1 MRTKLETMGQ
11 LHHGFSEI
19 DISESFEFNT
29 ETVTNEIKEDCKPLL
44 LSNEQLTTLM
54 KDMDQAIRNG
64 LGKDTNPSSIVK
76 CYVTYVQD
84 LPNGTERGKFLA
96 LDLGGTNFRVLLIEL
111 GENNYFHM
119 DSEIFKVPAH
129 IQTGKG
135 AELFDHIAKCLAEFV
150 KKHNLDNKNALPLGF
165 TFSFPLRQVGLTKG
179 YLNSWTKGFN
189 CSGVVDEDVVRLLK
203 EAIKRR
209 KDVEIDVCGILNDTT
224 GTLMSCAWKNANTK
238 IGLIVGTGCN
248 ACYVEK
254 IENTELF
261 DGDKSKPHVIVN
273 TEWGAF
279 GDDGKLDAVR
289 TKYDREIDEDS
300 LNPGQQRF
308 EKMISG
314 MYMGEIVRL
323 AIVDL
328 ANQNKLFEGRLSEE
342 MKTKGAF
349 GTSFVSDIESD
360 KANYRETLKVLNE
373 MGIND
378 PSLVDCANVRY
389 ICECVSRRSAHLV
402 SAGLAVLLNK
412 MDEKSVTIG
421 VDGSVYRFH
430 PYFHKLMVEKI
441 RQLAKSDIKFDLML
455 SEDGSGRGAALV
467 AAVAVRDELPSAAN
481 GSATK

>member
-1 MRTKLETMGQ
+1 MCFDEVTPSSPAVQ
-11 LHHGFSEI
+11 V
-19 DISESFEFNT
+19 
-29 ETVTNEIKEDCKPLL
+29 TVKDNCKSLI

-54 KDMDQAIRNG
+54 KDLDKSIRDG
-64 LGKDTNPSSIVK
+64 LGKETNASSVVK

-96 LDLGGTNFRVLLIEL
+96 LDLGGTNFRILLIEL
-111 GENNYFHM
+111 GDKNYFHM
-119 DSEIFKVPAH
+119 DFETFKVPSQ

-135 AELFDHIAKCLAEFV
+135 TELFDHIAKCLAEFV
-150 KKHNLDNKNALPLGF
+150 NKYNLDNKKALPLGF

-179 YLNSWTKGFN
+179 FLNSWTKGFD
-189 CSGVVDEDVVRLLK
+189 CSGVVGEDVVKLLK
-203 EAIKRR
+203 SAIKKR
-209 KDVEIDVCGILNDTT
+209 KDVKIDVCGILNDTT
-224 GTLMSCAWKNANTK
+224 GTLMSCAWKTPNTK

-254 IENTELF
+254 VENVELF
-261 DGDKSKPHVIVN
+261 DGDKIKPHVIVN

-279 GDDGKLDAVR
+279 GDDGKLDAIR

-300 LNPGQQRF
+300 LNPRKQRF

-328 ANQNKLFEGRLSEE
+328 ANQNKLFEGRLSEQ

-349 GTSFVSDIESD
+349 VTSFVSDIESD
-360 KANYRETLKVLNE
+360 TVDYKNTRKILSE

-378 PSLVDCANVRY
+378 SSTVDCANVRY
-389 ICECVSRRSAHLV
+389 ICECVSSRSAHLV
-402 SAGLAVLLNK
+402 SAGLAVILNK

-430 PYFHKLMVEKI
+430 PYFHKLILEKT
-441 RQLAKSDIKFDLML
+441 RQLTKADINFDLML
-455 SEDGSGRGAALV
+455 SDDGSGRGAALV
-467 AAVAVRDELPSAAN
+467 AAVAVRDELPLVKNEEIA
-481 GSATK
+481 K

>member
-1 MRTKLETMGQ
+1 MCIV
-11 LHHGFSEI
+11 LHPILRALYGLFTGATS
-19 DISESFEFNT
+19 SSSAVR
-29 ETVTNEIKEDCKPLL
+29 VTIKEDCKSLL

-54 KDMDQAIRNG
+54 NDMDGAIRQG
-64 LGKDTNPSSIVK
+64 LGKETNPSSIVK

-135 AELFDHIAKCLAEFV
+135 TELFDHIAKCLAEFI
-150 KKHNLDNKNALPLGF
+150 KKHNLDNKKALPLGF

-209 KDVEIDVCGILNDTT
+209 KGLNLRLTAILNDAT
-224 GTLMSCAWKNANTK
+224 GTLMSCAHKTRFSNNCFV
-238 IGLIVGTGCN
+238 GLIIGTGCN

-254 IENTELF
+254 VENAELF
-261 DGDKSKPHVIVN
+261 DGDKSKPYVIVN

-289 TKYDREIDEDS
+289 TKYDQEIDEDS

-328 ANQNKLFEGRLSEE
+328 ANQNKLFEGRLSEQ

-360 KANYRETLKVLNE
+360 KANYRETLKVLSE

-402 SAGLAVLLNK
+402 SAGLAALLNK
-412 MDEKSVTIG
+412 MDEKTVTIG

-430 PYFHKLMVEKI
+430 PYFHKLMVEKTK
-441 RQLAKSDIKFDLML
+441 QLIKSDIKFDLML

-467 AAVAVRDELPSAAN
+467 AAVAVRDELPSTTN
-481 GSATK
+481 GFSTK

>member
-1 MRTKLETMGQ
+1 MIGQ
-11 LHHGFSEI
+11 LHPDDFDELT
-19 DISESFEFNT
+19 ISEGFEFDT

-44 LSNEQLTTLM
+44 LSNEQLTKLM
-54 KDMDQAIRNG
+54 EDMDKAIKNG
-64 LGKDTNPSSIVK
+64 LAKATNPTSVVK

-119 DSEIFKVPAH
+119 DSEIYKVPEH

-135 AELFDHIAKCLAEFV
+135 TELFDHIAKCLAEFI
-150 KKHNLDNKNALPLGF
+150 KKHNLDNKTALPLGF

-224 GTLMSCAWKNANTK
+224 GTIMSCAWKNPNTR

-254 IENTELF
+254 IENAELF

-279 GDDGKLDAVR
+279 GDDGTLEAVR
-289 TKYDREIDEDS
+289 TKYDRTIDEDS

-314 MYMGEIVRL
+314 MYMGEIVRQ

-328 ANQNKLFEGRLSEE
+328 ANQNKLFEGRLSEK

-430 PYFHKLMVEKI
+430 PYFHKLMVEKT
-441 RQLAKSDIKFDLML
+441 RQLTRPDIKFDLML

-467 AAVAVRDELPSAAN
+467 AAVAVRDELPQASN
-481 GSATK
+481 GNTAK